1 VTDWTKLRSGST
13 GRSSKLHAVDPDM
26 RVTELGVSSLCGKWL
41 VELSDETV
49 VWDREHAN
57 VCLIC
62 REKQRQFLTTRR
74 W

>member
-1 VTDWTKLRSGST
+1 
-13 GRSSKLHAVDPDM
+13 M